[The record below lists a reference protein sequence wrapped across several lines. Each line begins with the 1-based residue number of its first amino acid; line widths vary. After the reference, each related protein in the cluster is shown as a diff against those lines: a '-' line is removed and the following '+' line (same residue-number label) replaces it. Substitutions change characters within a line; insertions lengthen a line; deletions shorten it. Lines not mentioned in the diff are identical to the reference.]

1 MRRLETTPSRGEQ
14 VYTALRDSIRDCTL
28 APGTPIVQE
37 DIAQA
42 LGVSRQPV
50 QQALALLK
58 SDGLVLERGGRGL
71 YVAPIDPAQMAYHYQ
86 IRMVLDQLAARLAA
100 ERARQD
106 PAFGSELRARSDA
119 VLALGDAAL
128 KAGDAAKAVR
138 HDAEFHALLYEMSGN
153 PLIGSTAES
162 HWNFLLRVMV
172 GVLTQ
177 AMRGPVVWGQHHE
190 IIDAVLAGDPETAA
204 QLAADHV
211 IGAEQ
216 ALLAADREGNL
227 IDTANQRGAA

>member
-1 MRRLETTPSRGEQ
+1 MRRLEPATSRSEQ
-14 VYTALRDSIRDCTL
+14 VYAALRDSIRDCKL

-37 DIAQA
+37 EIAQK

-58 SDGLVLERGGRGL
+58 NDGLLLERGGRGL
-71 YVAPIDPAQMAYHYQ
+71 CVAPIDPTKMAYHYQ

-106 PAFGSELRARSDA
+106 PAFRADLRARSDA
-119 VLALGDAAL
+119 VLALGEAEL
-128 KAGDAAKAVR
+128 KAGDAATAVR
-138 HDAEFHALLYEMSGN
+138 HDAAFHALLYEMSGN
-153 PLIGSTAES
+153 PLIGPTAES

-172 GVLTQ
+172 GVLTH
-177 AMRGPVVWGQHHE
+177 AARGPVVWGQHRE
-190 IIDAVLAGDPETAA
+190 IIDGVLAGDPERAA

-211 IGAEQ
+211 TGAEK
-216 ALLAADREGNL
+216 ALLAADRDGTL
-227 IDTANQRGAA
+227 IEPVNRNGAA